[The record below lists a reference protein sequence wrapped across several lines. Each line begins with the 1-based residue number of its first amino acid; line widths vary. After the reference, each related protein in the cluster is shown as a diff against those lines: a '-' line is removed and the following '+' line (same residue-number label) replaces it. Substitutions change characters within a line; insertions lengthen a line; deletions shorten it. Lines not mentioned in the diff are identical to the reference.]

1 MEVQEDVN
9 APLVSADQAWGQ
21 GAHSPDTLSAAE
33 HTSAAGLVLR
43 VRRMTQILVAAI
55 LVLTIALSVSI
66 ATRDSASFMA
76 LGLGLVLLL
85 VAVRLARTRKV
96 RQGASLMLITLTLLV
111 FYLIYSANGVSDVA
125 VLAFPAILIFASM
138 IGTRRLFFLLLSLI
152 AIGLCAIVAAHEFG
166 WHVNSPANPSW
177 SVLVNALGI
186 IGATAFFI
194 AMMSDD
200 LNQALVRLAAEN
212 SRLRQSHAQIEII
225 ASHDTLTSLPNRALA
240 SDRLSQIVAASER
253 NDAMAAVMLIDLDN
267 FKTINDS
274 LGHGAGDVLLCEVA
288 DRLSLLTGDG
298 DTVSRPGGDE
308 FLLLFAHL
316 DDEESAVSAAKQ
328 VLARLALPFHTGGM
342 EVHVS
347 ASLGIA
353 MCPRDGQDSD
363 TLFKNADMAMH
374 RAKDAGR
381 NTYCFFNPEMNES
394 VIDHLHL
401 VSGIKA
407 ALANREFEIYYQP
420 QFDLKSGRISGAE
433 ALLRWRHP
441 TLGFIPPAKF
451 IPVAERSGLINEIG
465 AWVLDGA
472 CAQAK
477 AWQDAGMK
485 GLVMSINVSP
495 VQFRRDDIE
504 REVVNALVKW
514 QLAPESIELELT
526 ESLLIADAKHLGGV
540 LSRLRA
546 MGVKFSIDDFGTGY
560 SNLGYLKRFEVE
572 RLKIDQSFVRRMA
585 DNADDEGI
593 VRAIVE
599 MAHCLKLEVVAE
611 GVENQLTLDRLIGF
625 GCEFGQGYHWAQA
638 MPAAEFESYFHVT
651 RSCAS

>member
-1 MEVQEDVN
+1 M
-9 APLVSADQAWGQ
+9 
-21 GAHSPDTLSAAE
+21 
-33 HTSAAGLVLR
+33 
-43 VRRMTQILVAAI
+43 
-55 LVLTIALSVSI
+55 
-66 ATRDSASFMA
+66 
-76 LGLGLVLLL
+76 
-85 VAVRLARTRKV
+85 
-96 RQGASLMLITLTLLV
+96 
-111 FYLIYSANGVSDVA
+111 
-125 VLAFPAILIFASM
+125 
-138 IGTRRLFFLLLSLI
+138 
-152 AIGLCAIVAAHEFG
+152 
-166 WHVNSPANPSW
+166 
-177 SVLVNALGI
+177 
-186 IGATAFFI
+186 
-194 AMMSDD
+194 
-200 LNQALVRLAAEN
+200 
-212 SRLRQSHAQIEII
+212 
-225 ASHDTLTSLPNRALA
+225 
-240 SDRLSQIVAASER
+240 
-253 NDAMAAVMLIDLDN
+253 
-267 FKTINDS
+267 
-274 LGHGAGDVLLCEVA
+274 
-288 DRLSLLTGDG
+288 
-298 DTVSRPGGDE
+298 
-308 FLLLFAHL
+308 
-316 DDEESAVSAAKQ
+316 
-328 VLARLALPFHTGGM
+328 VLARLAQPFHTGGM

-353 MCPRDGQDSD
+353 MYPRDGQDSD